1 MYVGWKYTG
10 HYYMIT
16 ASIYRT
22 HDWTTYLISL
32 FEQMSE
38 LFTIS
43 FAINTVLSTHILYNQ
58 WAN

>member
-1 MYVGWKYTG
+1 
-10 HYYMIT
+10 MIT

-43 FAINTVLSTHILYNQ
+43 FAINTVLSTHILYNP